1 MKNIKLIIF
10 VVLILVVIASIV
22 LVFLNNNEK
31 NNVDIYESQDEKVD
45 VYIKDNYFV
54 GQINEFYMNY
64 NMYIGKKVSYEG
76 YILYSPAGQIGVVR
90 DYFCCGV
97 DSYPVGLECN
107 QYNGDKPNENEW
119 VKVTGTL
126 STATDDQGVYPVLK
140 DAKLEVMQ
148 TRGEQT
154 VYQ

>member
-1 MKNIKLIIF
+1 MKSVKLIIF
-10 VVLILVVIASIV
+10 VILVLLIIGSLV
-22 LVFLNNNEK
+22 LFFINKSENNDVN
-31 NNVDIYESQDEKVD
+31 IYGTETEKVD

-76 YILYSPAGQIGVVR
+76 YVLYSPAGQIGVVR
-90 DYFCCGV
+90 DYFCCGL

-107 QYNGDKPNENEW
+107 EFNGDKPNEQEW

-126 STATDDQGVYPVLK
+126 STATDGQGVYPVLK
-140 DAKLEVMQ
+140 DAKLEIMQ